1 MKKILLPILLWSS
14 ISFGQ
19 TGLWMDASLS
29 KKWNKTQSSGI
40 GIGNRQNLGLGFDR
54 LFLDAGHQVRVIDGL
69 QITAAYRLALNEKGD
84 QLVIAGDR
92 FSQRFQLGIKLSV
105 LDAFDFGPKRLSLN
119 WSSIQQWG
127 MQVGQTTSSIW
138 RNKFSLG
145 YDVKDFPLT
154 PILSAEHF
162 YQWNANVVYTP
173 TEVIV
178 SGATVQWRYF
188 TGVEIELPKK
198 QSVKVQ
204 VGLRQRSSGN
214 QTLLRFS
221 YNKSF

>member
-84 QLVIAGDR
+84 QLVIAGNR

-138 RNKFSLG
+138 RNKFSVG

-198 QSVKVQ
+198 QSIKVQ
-204 VGLRQRSSGN
+204 VGLRQRASGD

>member
-198 QSVKVQ
+198 QFIKVQ
-204 VGLRQRSSGN
+204 LGLRQRASGN

>member
-1 MKKILLPILLWSS
+1 
-14 ISFGQ
+14 
-19 TGLWMDASLS
+19 
-29 KKWNKTQSSGI
+29 
-40 GIGNRQNLGLGFDR
+40 
-54 LFLDAGHQVRVIDGL
+54 
-69 QITAAYRLALNEKGD
+69 
-84 QLVIAGDR
+84 
-92 FSQRFQLGIKLSV
+92 
-105 LDAFDFGPKRLSLN
+105 
-119 WSSIQQWG
+119 

-138 RNKFSLG
+138 RNKISLS

-154 PILSAEHF
+154 PIISAEHF
-162 YQWNANVVYTP
+162 YRWNANVVYTP

-198 QSVKVQ
+198 QSIKVQ
-204 VGLRQRSSGN
+204 IGLRQRASGN

>member
-54 LFLDAGHQVRVIDGL
+54 IFLDASHEMQLIDGL
-69 QITAAYRLALNEKGD
+69 QIEAAYRLVLNEKGD
-84 QLVIAGDR
+84 RFVFSGDR
-92 FSQRFQLGIKLSV
+92 LSQRIQLGFKLSI
-105 LDAFDFGPKRLSLN
+105 LDAFDMGPKRLTLS
-119 WSSIQQWG
+119 WSSTQQWG
-127 MQVGQTTSSIW
+127 IQVGKQTSSVW
-138 RNKFSLG
+138 RNKLSLA

-154 PILSAEHF
+154 PLMSVEHF
-162 YQWNANVVYTP
+162 YQWNASIVYTP
-173 TEVIV
+173 TEVLV
-178 SGATVQWRYF
+178 NGATIQWRYF
-188 TGVEIELPKK
+188 AGVEIELPKK
-198 QSVKVQ
+198 QSIKIQ

-214 QTLLRFS
+214 QSLLRLS

>member
-29 KKWNKTQSSGI
+29 RKWNKTQSSGI

-84 QLVIAGDR
+84 QLVIAGNR

-198 QSVKVQ
+198 QSIKVQ
-204 VGLRQRSSGN
+204 VGLRQRASGD

>member
-84 QLVIAGDR
+84 QLVIAGNR

-198 QSVKVQ
+198 QSIKVQ
-204 VGLRQRSSGN
+204 VGLRQRASGN

>member
-138 RNKFSLG
+138 RNKFSVV

-198 QSVKVQ
+198 QSIKVQ
-204 VGLRQRSSGN
+204 VGLRQRASGD

>member
-138 RNKFSLG
+138 RNKFSVG

>member
-14 ISFGQ
+14 ISIGQ

-29 KKWNKTQSSGI
+29 KKWNKSQSSGI

-54 LFLDAGHQVRVIDGL
+54 LFLDASHQVRIIDGL

-92 FSQRFQLGIKLSV
+92 LSQRFQLGIKLSL
-105 LDAFDFGPKRLSLN
+105 LDAFDFGPKRLSLS
-119 WSSIQQWG
+119 WASIQQWG

-138 RNKFSLG
+138 RNKISLS

-154 PILSAEHF
+154 PIMSIEHF

-178 SGATVQWRYF
+178 SAATVQWRYF

-198 QSVKVQ
+198 QTVKVQ

-214 QTLLRFS
+214 QTLLRLS

>member
-69 QITAAYRLALNEKGD
+69 QITAAYRLGLNEKGD

-138 RNKFSLG
+138 RNKISLS

-154 PILSAEHF
+154 PIMSIEHF

-178 SGATVQWRYF
+178 SAATVQWRYF

-198 QSVKVQ
+198 QTVKVQ

-214 QTLLRFS
+214 QTLLRLS

>member
-1 MKKILLPILLWSS
+1 
-14 ISFGQ
+14 
-19 TGLWMDASLS
+19 MDASLS

-84 QLVIAGDR
+84 QLVIAGNR

-198 QSVKVQ
+198 QSIKVQ
-204 VGLRQRSSGN
+204 VGLRQRASGD

>member
-29 KKWNKTQSSGI
+29 KKWSKTQSSGI

-84 QLVIAGDR
+84 QLVIAGNR

-138 RNKFSLG
+138 RNKFSVG

-198 QSVKVQ
+198 QSIKVQ
-204 VGLRQRSSGN
+204 VGLRQRASGD

>member
-138 RNKFSLG
+138 RNKFSVG

-198 QSVKVQ
+198 QSIKVQ
-204 VGLRQRSSGN
+204 VGLRQRASGN

-221 YNKSF
+221 YNKSI